1 MQMCSYKAEH
11 CSLNQFTIKN
21 QAHSDNL
28 NSHNSNDNKNKLSSC
43 HNLTINAKYRKTSY
57 KYHRHGKE

>member
-28 NSHNSNDNKNKLSSC
+28 NSHNSNDNKNMVRNKIQHLSTRRSAV
-43 HNLTINAKYRKTSY
+43 TKQSTAV
-57 KYHRHGKE
+57 